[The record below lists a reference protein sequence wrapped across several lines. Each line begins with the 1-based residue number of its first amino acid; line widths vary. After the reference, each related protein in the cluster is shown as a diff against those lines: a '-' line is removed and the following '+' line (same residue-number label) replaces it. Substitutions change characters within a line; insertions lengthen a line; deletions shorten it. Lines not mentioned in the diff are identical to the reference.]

1 MESMFNSF
9 SSLTSLNIS
18 NFDTKKAPHL
28 YTIFSGSKL
37 LSFIDISSF
46 NTSHMHI
53 FVGVF
58 SGVAPF
64 GTIIVQDEK
73 GFLNSLIPKNW
84 TIIYKNY

>member
-1 MESMFNSF
+1 MFNSL

-46 NTSHMHI
+46 NTSHI
-53 FVGVF
+53 YSF
-58 SGVAPF
+58 SGEFSWVAPF

-73 GFLNSLIPKNW
+73 GHLNSMIPKNW